1 MSDLAAE
8 LGRLLGPGA
17 IKEGADQD
25 PYLRDSTE
33 MQGLVGRAD
42 AVVAPADV
50 EEVQELVAW
59 CYERGVP
66 IIPRGGGT
74 GFAGGAVPVDG
85 GVVCSL
91 ERLNRVLSFQPE
103 HWQMQLEAGVTTARV
118 HQRALESGLLFPPN
132 PGASEQSQI
141 GGNLACNAGGP
152 RSFKYGVTGRWVTG
166 IEAVIAGGRL
176 VRFGGPLRK
185 DVAGYDLKAVLIGS
199 EGTLGVIV
207 RAWLRLV
214 PAPEAV
220 RAVVAAFPTQ
230 ATGLKALSQI
240 CSNGL
245 QPATI
250 EYFDAGCL
258 NASRASFPG
267 GLPAETRFMIVSESD
282 GTHTE
287 AENVAAGVRQA
298 LVEGS
303 ISAVTIAGRSELE
316 RLTRWRNGISFAV
329 SARRGGKVSE
339 DISVPLD
346 MFGPAIEEVLVVG
359 QRFDLEACSW
369 GHAGDGNLHATFM
382 IDARSPEQRSAAER
396 AAQALFDWTLDI
408 GGSVSG
414 EHGLGWIKR
423 QQFDRQFGRVE
434 AELQR
439 GIKALFD
446 PRGLFN
452 PEKKIPSGGRPGM
465 A

>member
-1 MSDLAAE
+1 MSDLAEE
-8 LGRLLGPGA
+8 LSRLLGPAA
-17 IKEGADQD
+17 IRQGADQD
-25 PYLRDSTE
+25 QYLRDSTE

-50 EEVQELVAW
+50 EAVQELVSW
-59 CYERGVP
+59 CYERGIP

-74 GFAGGAVPVDG
+74 GFAGGAVPVEG

-103 HWQMQLEAGVTTARV
+103 HWQMQVEAGVTTARI
-118 HQRALESGLLFPPN
+118 HQRAQESGLLFPPN

-166 IEAVIAGGRL
+166 LEAVVAAGRL

-185 DVAGYDLKAVLIGS
+185 DVAGYDLKALIIGS

-220 RAVVAAFPTQ
+220 RAVVAAFPSH
-230 ATGLKALSQI
+230 ASGLEALSRI
-240 CSNGL
+240 CSSGL

-250 EYFDAGCL
+250 EFFDAGCL
-258 NASRASFPG
+258 SAARASFPG
-267 GLPAETRFMIVSESD
+267 GLAAEARFLIVSESD
-282 GTHTE
+282 GAETE
-287 AENVAAGVRQA
+287 AESVAAGVREA
-298 LVEGS
+298 LVEGA
-303 ISAVTIAGRSELE
+303 ISAEMIASRSGLE

-346 MFGPAIEEVLVVG
+346 MFGPAVEEVLVVG
-359 QRFDLEACSW
+359 RRFDLEACSW

-382 IDARSPEQRSAAER
+382 IDARSPEQRSAAEE
-396 AAQALFDWTLDI
+396 AAQALFAWTLAV

-423 QQFDRQFGRVE
+423 QQFDRQFGPLE

-452 PEKKIPSGGRPGM
+452 PGKKISV